1 MSVSYVEYKPS
12 QSVYPLNCDEFV
24 NLLKKYQVI
33 VVDAYAKWCTPCKVN
48 FPKYE
53 KLATK
58 YYKNNKIIF
67 CKDDIESKQ
76 TVHGRSKIKGF
87 RQVTGVPSY
96 FIYVNGFEKHYAL
109 GGSLESLEQKIKEF
123 LK

>member
-58 YYKNNKIIF
+58 
-67 CKDDIESKQ
+67 
-76 TVHGRSKIKGF
+76 
-87 RQVTGVPSY
+87 
-96 FIYVNGFEKHYAL
+96 
-109 GGSLESLEQKIKEF
+109 
-123 LK
+123 